1 MAKDFSELEKEQVN
15 TYLPI
20 KLVTKLR
27 QRAANRRWSLART
40 ITDALCRGT
49 NVDPSEY
56 GIEDGK
62 ESVA

>member
-15 TYLPI
+15 TYLPV

-27 QRAANRRWSLART
+27 QRAALRRWSLART
-40 ITDALCRGT
+40 ITEALCRGT
-49 NVDPSEY
+49 DIDPSEY
-56 GIEDGK
+56 GIAAAK